1 MDTCVMKAEVRT
13 SWRVEENQPE
23 GKLGSQERIAG
34 EGNDSEQII
43 MMHIYEDAILKSIT
57 LHANSKINFKVQ
69 DLDIEN

>member
-1 MDTCVMKAEVRT
+1 
-13 SWRVEENQPE
+13 
-23 GKLGSQERIAG
+23 
-34 EGNDSEQII
+34 